1 MDEGQ
6 WCRPKGHYC
15 FTLLIGFRSAAAED
29 VLHVLRQV
37 RKKKSRITSTTN
49 TQAGIGTDFGS
60 SVTVLRSSLHYEGEE
75 VEVEQEKEV
84 VTKEEVG
91 EVEDRVDR
99 FYNSIKSR
107 MMVGEV
113 ISNIENN
120 AHFTFDFL
128 MLLILAGVIAF
139 LGLVESS
146 SVTLVASMLISP
158 LMGPILAGIFGTV
171 IGDPKLRNLGI
182 WNELMSLGICIIVGF
197 VLGLIVCPW
206 IEV

>member
-1 MDEGQ
+1 MHE
-6 WCRPKGHYC
+6 
-15 FTLLIGFRSAAAED
+15 L
-29 VLHVLRQV
+29 
-37 RKKKSRITSTTN
+37 
-49 TQAGIGTDFGS
+49 
-60 SVTVLRSSLHYEGEE
+60 
-75 VEVEQEKEV
+75 VEQ
-84 VTKEEVG
+84 VG
-91 EVEDRVDR
+91 GAVWHVGRRMHILGEDRVDR

-206 IEV
+206 IEVFISMRHLLIL

>member
-1 MDEGQ
+1 M
-6 WCRPKGHYC
+6 
-15 FTLLIGFRSAAAED
+15 
-29 VLHVLRQV
+29 
-37 RKKKSRITSTTN
+37 
-49 TQAGIGTDFGS
+49 
-60 SVTVLRSSLHYEGEE
+60 
-75 VEVEQEKEV
+75 EQEKEV

-206 IEV
+206 IEVFIPFIEASVNLVIVEFSTFKGIWCYRMANPGNEESR